1 MTDLSLT
8 KKKIK
13 SLKFKAILK
22 LCATGVVLV
31 GGVVTGILFPNP
43 ISVAVT
49 IGCATALSGGEG
61 IKHTVKRYKKA
72 KILKKKAQL
81 EEKDSMEKGI
91 VEKVKREFGVVTPS
105 APPAPQ
111 ASQALH
117 MYPQINNMNLN
128 PVV

>member
-1 MTDLSLT
+1 MTNLRDT

-13 SLKFKAILK
+13 SLKIKAILK
-22 LCATGVVLV
+22 LAVTGTILV

-49 IGCATALSGGEG
+49 LGCATALSGGEG

-72 KILKKKAQL
+72 KILKKAAVL
-81 EEKDSMEKGI
+81 EEKDWVEKEL
-91 VEKVKREFGVVTPS
+91 VEKVKREFGVPINPS
-105 APPAPQ
+105 APQ
-111 ASQALH
+111 FSQGQL
-117 MYPQINNMNLN
+117 YPQVNLN

>member
-1 MTDLSLT
+1 MTDLSAT

-13 SLKFKAILK
+13 SLKLKAILK
-22 LCATGVVLV
+22 LGTTTIILV

-49 IGCATALSGGEG
+49 IGSATALSGGEG

-72 KILKKKAQL
+72 KILKKEAQL
-81 EEKDSMEKGI
+81 EEKDSIEREI
-91 VEKVKREFGVVTPS
+91 VEKVKRQFVNPSVVPS
-105 APPAPQ
+105 APQ
-111 ASQALH
+111 
-117 MYPQINNMNLN
+117 MYPQIMNLN